1 MWYGGG
7 HPCSH
12 STFVAVNSTDET
24 SRLAA
29 KASHRIKRNII
40 TATREI
46 SDPIDDTVFHNV

>member
-7 HPCSH
+7 QPCSH
-12 STFVAVNSTDET
+12 STFVIVSSTEDT

-29 KASHRIKRNII
+29 NASHKINKNII

-46 SDPIDDTVFHNV
+46 RDPIDDTVFHRA